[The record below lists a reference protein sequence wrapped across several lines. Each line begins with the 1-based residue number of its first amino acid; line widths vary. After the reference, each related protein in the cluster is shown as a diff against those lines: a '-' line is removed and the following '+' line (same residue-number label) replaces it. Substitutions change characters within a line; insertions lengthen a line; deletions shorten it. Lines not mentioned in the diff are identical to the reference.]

1 MNIIKRKFLQVFSLF
16 LMFFILMYS
25 NQNSKTKILA
35 TSITQ
40 KNTTNFEYT
49 FTSIKGENISTLT
62 NPNQTT
68 VLIFG
73 HINCSNSR
81 NTVKNIANSEW
92 VHNSNIRVIFAEC
105 NRASLEQTKAFAQA
119 YGNDAITFCY
129 DKNYYGNI
137 TTAMWNYYD
146 LYFNA
151 SAGGTLPFTVLIDEN
166 NRVQKVLTGNQS
178 SDAILREIKAFTA
191 FDEEETKINVNLEIT
206 GTENYTYVN
215 EVLDLVNQTRK
226 EKGLPALT
234 LDKDLLESAMQR
246 AAENSLY
253 YSHTRPNGSECF
265 TVTNRGTRRS
275 ENIAAG
281 YSSPQAVMKA
291 WNNSPGHYQNII
303 DPYVRS
309 IGIGCFKDGTGNL
322 YWTQLF
328 DDDPAIIPSVSGT
341 KQINRIVCIQQKLLH
356 IQTERNQTF
365 YDTDL
370 KKTFAMEI
378 YHTNENYSHI
388 KQTLLLSN
396 FTFKSNN
403 PSAAAIN
410 DKGIITLK
418 GLGSTEITASLKEDD
433 SILLKQTII
442 IKKKPA
448 SNNTAAISNV
458 SSLKADSK
466 TNNIKLTWKKISKA
480 NGYLVYQYDNIKK
493 KWNKIAN
500 IPSNTPSYTVKK
512 LNSGSTYRFAVKA
525 YIIKDKK
532 QITSKAYTSLYTA
545 TKPSTVT
552 FRISAGN
559 KKATLKWDKVRGATG
574 YKIYYKTN
582 TSDKWTQLEDTK
594 NYSYTK
600 TKLVS
605 GKDYFFTVKA
615 YKTYKGKTYM
625 GSGKT
630 QKITI
635 K

>member
-1 MNIIKRKFLQVFSLF
+1 MNTMKKKFLQVFPLF
-16 LMFFILMYS
+16 LLFFFLLYS
-25 NQNSKTKILA
+25 NPNLKTKILA
-35 TSITQ
+35 SSNAP

-62 NPNQTT
+62 NSKQTT

-105 NRASLEQTKAFAQA
+105 NYASLEQTKAFAQA

-129 DKNYYGNI
+129 DTNYYGNI

-146 LYFNA
+146 LYFDA

-166 NRVQKVLTGNQS
+166 NKVQKVLTGNQS
-178 SDAILREIKAFTA
+178 ADTILREIQAFTIL
-191 FDEEETKINVNLEIT
+191 DNEETKTNVNLEIA

-215 EVLDLVNQTRK
+215 EVLDLVNQTRNK
-226 EKGLPALT
+226 KGLPALT

-246 AAENSLY
+246 ATENSLY

-275 ENIAAG
+275 ENIATG

-303 DPYVRS
+303 DPYVKS
-309 IGIGCFKDGTGNL
+309 IGIGCFEDNTGNL

-328 DDDPAIIPSVSGT
+328 DNDPAITPSISGT
-341 KQINRIVCIQQKLLH
+341 KQTNRIVSIQKKLLH
-356 IQTERNQTF
+356 IQTKTSQTF

-370 KKTFAMEI
+370 KKTFSMEI

-388 KQTLLLSN
+388 KQKLLLSN
-396 FTFKSNN
+396 FTFKS
-403 PSAAAIN
+403 SDHSVATIN
-410 DKGIITLK
+410 DEGIITLR
-418 GLGSTEITASLKEDD
+418 GLGSTEITAFLKEDD
-433 SILLKQTII
+433 SILLKQTIT
-442 IKKKPA
+442 IKKKTD
-448 SNNTAAISNV
+448 SNNTAAISNI

-466 TNNIKLTWKKISKA
+466 TNNIKLTWKKISKV
-480 NGYLVYQYDNIKK
+480 NGYFVYQYNNIKK
-493 KWNKIAN
+493 KWNKIARV
-500 IPSNTPSYTVKK
+500 ISNTPSYTVKS
-512 LNSGSTYRFAVKA
+512 LSSGSTYHFAVKA
-525 YIIKDKK
+525 YIIQNKK

-552 FRISAGN
+552 FRISVGN
-559 KKATLKWDKVRGATG
+559 KNATLKWDKVKGATG

-582 TSDKWTQLEDTK
+582 TSDKWTLIENTK

-605 GKDYFFTVKA
+605 GKDYFFTIKA
-615 YKTYKGKTYM
+615 YKTYKCKTYM

>member
-1 MNIIKRKFLQVFSLF
+1 MNNMKKKFLQVFPLF
-16 LMFFILMYS
+16 LLFFFLLYS
-25 NQNSKTKILA
+25 NQNFKTQILA
-35 TSITQ
+35 NSITQ
-40 KNTTNFEYT
+40 KDAANFEYT
-49 FTSIKGENISTLT
+49 FTSIEGENISTLT
-62 NPNQTT
+62 NPKETT

-73 HINCSNSR
+73 HTNCANSR
-81 NTVKNIANSEW
+81 NTIKNIASSEW

-105 NRASLEQTKAFAQA
+105 NYASLEQTKAFAQS
-119 YGNDAITFCY
+119 YGSDAITFCY
-129 DKNYYGNI
+129 DTNYYGNI

-146 LYFNA
+146 IYYDA

-178 SDAILREIKAFTA
+178 ADAILREIKTFTTL
-191 FDEEETKINVNLEIT
+191 DEEETKTNVNLEIT

-215 EVLDLVNQTRK
+215 EVLDLVNQTRQ
-226 EKGLPALT
+226 EKGLPELV

-309 IGIGCFKDGTGNL
+309 IGIGCFKDSTGNL

-328 DDDPAIIPSVSGT
+328 DNDIAVTPSISGS
-341 KQINRIVCIQQKLLH
+341 KQVNRIVSIQKKLLH
-356 IQTERNQTF
+356 IQAGTNQTF

-370 KKTFAMEI
+370 NKTTTMEI

-388 KQTLLLSN
+388 KQKLLLSN
-396 FTFKSNN
+396 FTFKSSNN
-403 PSAAAIN
+403 SVATIS

-418 GLGSTEITASLKEDD
+418 GLGSTVITASLKEDN
-433 SILLKQTII
+433 SIFLEQTIT
-442 IKKKPA
+442 IKKKPI
-448 SNNTAAISNV
+448 SNNTTTISNI

-466 TNNIKLTWKKISKA
+466 TNSVKLTWKKITKA
-480 NGYLVYQYDNIKK
+480 NGYLVYQYDNAKK
-493 KWNKIAN
+493 KWNKIAS
-500 IPSNTPSYTVKK
+500 ITSNTPSYTVKK
-512 LNSGSTYRFAVKA
+512 LSSGSTYRFAVKA
-525 YIIKDKK
+525 YIIQKK
-532 QITSKAYTSLYTA
+532 QQITSKAYTSLYTA

-552 FRISAGN
+552 FLVSAG
-559 KKATLKWDKVRGATG
+559 KQKATLKWDKIKGATG

-582 TSDKWTQLEDTK
+582 ASDKWIQLEDTK
-594 NYSYTK
+594 NNSYTK
-600 TKLVS
+600 TKLAS

-615 YKTYKGKTYM
+615 YKTYKGKTYL

>member
-1 MNIIKRKFLQVFSLF
+1 MNNIRRKFLQVFPLF
-16 LMFFILMYS
+16 LLFFFLLYS
-25 NQNSKTKILA
+25 NQNSKTRILA

-40 KNTTNFEYT
+40 EDMTNFEYT
-49 FTSIKGENISTLT
+49 FTSIEGENVSTMT
-62 NPNQTT
+62 NSKQTT

-73 HINCSNSR
+73 HTNCSNSR
-81 NTVKNIANSEW
+81 NTLKNIANSEW

-105 NRASLEQTKAFAQA
+105 NHATLEQTKTFAQS

-129 DKNYYGNI
+129 DTNYYGVI

-146 LYFNA
+146 LYFDA

-178 SDAILREIKAFTA
+178 ADAILREIKAFTV
-191 FDEEETKINVNLEIT
+191 FDEEETKLNVNLEIT

-215 EVLDLVNQTRK
+215 EVLELVNQTRM

-253 YSHTRPNGSECF
+253 YSHTRPNGTECF

-303 DPYVRS
+303 DPYIRS
-309 IGIGCFKDGTGNL
+309 IGIGCFKDSTGNL

-328 DDDPAIIPSVSGT
+328 DNDPAITPSVSGT
-341 KQINRIVCIQQKLLH
+341 KQTNRIVSIQKKLLH
-356 IQTERNQTF
+356 IQTGANLTF
-365 YDTDL
+365 YDTDI
-370 KKTFAMEI
+370 KKTITMEV

-388 KQTLLLSN
+388 KQKLLLSN
-396 FTFKSNN
+396 FTFKSSN
-403 PSAAAIN
+403 SSVATVN

-418 GLGSTEITASLKEDD
+418 GLGSTAITVSLKEDNT
-433 SILLKQTII
+433 IFLEQTIT

-448 SNNTAAISNV
+448 SNNTTTISNV
-458 SSLKADSK
+458 SGLKADSK
-466 TNNIKLTWKKISKA
+466 TNSVKLTWKKITKA
-480 NGYLVYQYDNIKK
+480 NGYLVYQYDNAKK
-493 KWNKIAN
+493 KWNKIAS
-500 IPSNTPSYTVKK
+500 ITSNTPSYTVKK
-512 LNSGSTYRFAVKA
+512 LSSGSTYRFAVKA
-525 YIIKDKK
+525 YIIQKK
-532 QITSKAYTSLYTA
+532 QQITSKAYTSLYTA

-552 FRISAGN
+552 FLVSAG
-559 KKATLKWDKVRGATG
+559 KQKVTLKWDKVKGATG

-582 TSDKWTQLEDTK
+582 SSDKWIQLEDTK
-594 NYSYTK
+594 DNSYTK
-600 TKLVS
+600 TKLAS

-630 QKITI
+630 QKVTI